1 MRLHLFEFEDL
12 DWFPQ
17 TLRDQITELLQH
29 QLDSRGVYL
38 GVVPVIAELMEQ
50 TGANCIIDLG
60 SGSGGDVIR
69 LQKEI
74 DAALQRPVEFRLTD
88 KFPNLEAFRRIES
101 ETSGRVGHI
110 AYSVDATN
118 VPDDLKGVR
127 TLFTAFHHF
136 RPELARQI
144 LDDAIQARSPIF
156 IAEFT
161 ERNILTILRSILL
174 GPFVAFIDSASI
186 RPFGWARLLWT
197 YLIPLIPFL
206 YTWDAAVSHLRTYS
220 RAEMKGLV
228 SRLTAS
234 DYTWQIGQVPVQEV
248 GNPRIRAARYIT
260 YLIGRPSRPVTAN

>member
-38 GVVPVIAELMEQ
+38 CIVPVIADLMKN
-50 TGANCIIDLG
+50 TGANRIIDLG
-60 SGSGGDVIR
+60 SGSGGDIIR
-69 LQKEI
+69 LQREI
-74 DAALQRPVEFRLTD
+74 DAALQRPVEFLLTD
-88 KFPNLEAFRRIES
+88 KFPNLEAFRRIET
-101 ETSGRVGHI
+101 ETKGRIGHI
-110 AYSVDATN
+110 ADSVDATN

-136 RPELARQI
+136 RPELGRQI

-161 ERNILTILRSILL
+161 ERHLPTIIRSIFL
-174 GPFVAFIDSASI
+174 GPFIALVDSANI
-186 RPFGWARLLWT
+186 RPFGWRRLLWT

-206 YTWDAAVSHLRTYS
+206 YTWDALVSHLRTYS
-220 RAEMKGLV
+220 RSELKGLV
-228 SRLTAS
+228 SDLSAS
-234 DYTWQIGQVPVQEV
+234 DYAWQIGQVSVQEV
-248 GNPRIRAARYIT
+248 GNPRIRASRYIT
-260 YLIGRPSRPVTAN
+260 YLIGRPSKPVTAN